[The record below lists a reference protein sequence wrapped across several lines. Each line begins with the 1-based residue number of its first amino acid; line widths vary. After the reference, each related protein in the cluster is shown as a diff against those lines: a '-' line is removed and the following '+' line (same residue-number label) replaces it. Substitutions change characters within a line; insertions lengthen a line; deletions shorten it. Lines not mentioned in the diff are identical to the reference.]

1 VGSRCASPQPELSLI
16 AQVDNTNVGDAVV
29 REFVRLSRRRKML
42 DAELTA
48 FDARNVSHR
57 VFGAA
62 DEALIRPRHGVRGW
76 AHRRQDYH
84 DREAGGTGEL
94 DECDRSRV
102 MVKTFFTWRKLVR

>member
-1 VGSRCASPQPELSLI
+1 
-16 AQVDNTNVGDAVV
+16 V
-29 REFVRLSRRRKML
+29 REFVRLGRRRKTL

-84 DREAGGTGEL
+84 DRDGGSGGGEL
-94 DECDRSRV
+94 DECDPGRI
-102 MVKTFFTWRKLVR
+102 MVKTFFTWRKLVRLLGDRAA